1 MRADPKK
8 RTMGAWL
15 AEEIAGPLGCDVFC
29 GPHHPGWLEKPRALM
44 KGVENEGVFNFVT
57 ETVPSAVRAVCTEKY
72 PWLEPPVGM
81 SRGEMRDFMKGAYA
95 APLDLNFTYVTCLC
109 IVLVEHTVTAVY
121 RIRRAVHEASTF
133 SGRPGNDVRRLVLG
147 PRGVR

>member
-44 KGVENEGVFNFVT
+44 KGVPDEAVFNFVT
-57 ETVPSAVRAVCTEKY
+57 EIVPSAVRATCTDKY
-72 PWLEPPVGM
+72 PWLEPPVGID
-81 SRGEMRDFMKGAYA
+81 RGAMRDFMKGE
-95 APLDLNFTYVTCLC
+95 C
-109 IVLVEHTVTAVY
+109 TAVV
-121 RIRRAVHEASTF
+121 AVACIWILNAVTQRCVDSAQ
-133 SGRPGNDVRRLVLG
+133 GRT
-147 PRGVR
+147 

>member
-44 KGVENEGVFNFVT
+44 KGVPDEAVFNFVT
-57 ETVPSAVRAVCTEKY
+57 EIVPSAVRATCTDKY
-72 PWLEPPVGM
+72 PWLEPPVGID
-81 SRGEMRDFMKGAYA
+81 RGSMRDFMKGE
-95 APLDLNFTYVTCLC
+95 C
-109 IVLVEHTVTAVY
+109 TAVV
-121 RIRRAVHEASTF
+121 AVACI
-133 SGRPGNDVRRLVLG
+133 
-147 PRGVR
+147 